1 MQELAPIKK
10 SRVPTSK
17 WTLYHAMRCILR
29 ECFGDFFKGTD
40 EIVRMKDNFDFV
52 SVQKMCMCIV
62 TCFQIKIWDAFRS
75 KVPIEKYKMVGLLN
89 GPEKGTMWRLRMV
102 KAVRMVRAV
111 N

>member
-1 MQELAPIKK
+1 MDELAPIKK

-52 SVQKMCMCIV
+52 SSNWYEHKIQYSLQTMRANVSLLSRINCM
-62 TCFQIKIWDAFRS
+62 
-75 KVPIEKYKMVGLLN
+75 
-89 GPEKGTMWRLRMV
+89 
-102 KAVRMVRAV
+102 
-111 N
+111 